1 MKTKLK
7 PFAVSAWLLALAAG
21 GLSATLPA
29 AAAERQQT
37 APAYEEIYLVQPS
50 KDPRNV
56 FPRVIREFKDMG
68 YQVHVVN
75 EQRFLGKAEG
85 TGFLVSKTGHL
96 LTAAHVLEGQK
107 TATVWLDGTR
117 YEADLVDQDAKN
129 DLAMLKL
136 RTNAPLAVAPLS
148 FSREAA
154 LSLGSDIYTVGHGVG
169 HASTRADSARL
180 SKGMVSAL
188 ASHDGSDRHV
198 QFSSDRRLG
207 SSGAP
212 LLNADGAVI
221 GMVQKTSSRGH
232 EADAHHLALRGEQIT
247 DYVRT
252 VSADAFGEL
261 SFDRSGSME
270 QAARAVAKVKSGVA
284 ADGSQ
289 DKPRLVATVD
299 YTTFTDKHPR
309 FGDFKVTVADLDTN
323 QVVAT
328 AGEGSH
334 NVARSEESVIR
345 STFGDVRSALGK

>member
-29 AAAERQQT
+29 TAAERQQNNT
-37 APAYEEIYLVQPS
+37 RAYEEIYLVQPS

-56 FPRVIREFKDMG
+56 FPRVVREFKDMG

-85 TGFLVSKTGHL
+85 TGFLVSRTGHL
-96 LTAAHVLEGQK
+96 LTAAHVLEGHK

-117 YEADLVDQDAKN
+117 YEADLIDQDAKN

-136 RTNAPLAVAPLS
+136 RTDTPLTVAPLS

-154 LSLGSDIYTVGHGVG
+154 LSLGSDIYTVGH
-169 HASTRADSARL
+169 ADTRAESARL

-212 LLNADGAVI
+212 LLNADGAVV
-221 GMVQKTSSRGH
+221 GMVQKASARGRG
-232 EADAHHLALRGEQIT
+232 ADTHHLALRGEQLT

-252 VSADAFGEL
+252 VSADTFGEL

-270 QAARAVAKVKSGVA
+270 QAARAVAKVKSGVV

-299 YTTFTDKHPR
+299 YTSFADKHPR

-328 AGEGSH
+328 AGEGRH
-334 NVARSEESVIR
+334 NVSRSEESVIR

>member
-1 MKTKLK
+1 MKTKIKL
-7 PFAVSAWLLALAAG
+7 FTASAWVLALAAG
-21 GLSATLPA
+21 GASLPV
-29 AAAERQQT
+29 AAAERSQT
-37 APAYEEIYLVQPS
+37 AQAYEEIYLVQPS

-56 FPRVIREFKDMG
+56 FPRVVREFKDMG

-107 TATVWLDGTR
+107 TATVWLDGAR
-117 YEADLVDQDAKN
+117 YEADLVDQNAAN

-136 RTNAPLAVAPLS
+136 RTSAPLAVAPLS
-148 FSREAA
+148 FSREAS
-154 LSLGSDIYTVGHGVG
+154 LSLGSDIYTVGH
-169 HASTRADSARL
+169 ANTRTDSAKL

-188 ASHDGSDRHV
+188 GSQEGGDRHV
-198 QFSSDRRLG
+198 QFSADRRLG

-212 LLNADGAVI
+212 LLSADGTVV
-221 GMVQKTSSRGH
+221 GMVQKASARTSDT
-232 EADAHHLALRGEQIT
+232 DAHHLALRGQHLT

-252 VSADAFGEL
+252 VSSDTFGEL

-270 QAARAVAKVKSGVA
+270 QAARAVAKVKSGVV
-284 ADGSQ
+284 ADGAQ

-299 YTTFTDKHPR
+299 YTTFADKHPR
-309 FGDFKVTVADLDTN
+309 FGDFKVTVADLDTR

-334 NVARSEESVIR
+334 NVSRTEESVIR